1 MNITRIQ
8 LAIFTILSFFIL
20 SETSAQEVISIELK
34 RTRTLAQLNDDYAEY
49 GSIAQNGVEL
59 YAITYSTDDV
69 FGERDTA
76 SGLLIIP
83 IREGDFA
90 YPMLCYQHGTVASR
104 NDVPSNLQGGFQLG
118 EVFSSI
124 GYVVVAPDFLGL
136 GTSRG
141 FHPYVHADS
150 EASAGIDMILAVKK
164 YAEENEIFINDQLF
178 ISGYSQGGH
187 AAMALQRAIEAN
199 PGLGLD
205 VTASAPLS
213 GPYSISEVMKDQ
225 ILSDSPYFYPAYV
238 PNTLLSY
245 NYVYGIFDD
254 PISATFKEPYATDIE
269 RFYNEEINLTQLNS
283 LLIQKLQSQTG
294 GVIAKRI
301 LHDSII
307 TILLEEPE
315 HPLNVAL
322 RDNDL
327 LDWTPQAPTR
337 LVYCMA
343 DDQVPFRNSTLA
355 DSLLNAN
362 GALDLES
369 VDVNSNFNHGQ
380 CATPANVYA
389 AIFFDQYK
397 EITTSSVPQD
407 IQPLNIHVFPNPT
420 SSEIFFS
427 KTETGMKAT
436 LISMTG
442 NKILEQDL
450 IGNNMDLKG
459 ISSGLYVLRIESSK
473 GASQLV
479 KLVVR

>member
-1 MNITRIQ
+1 MSLTRIQ
-8 LAIFTILSFFIL
+8 LAIFIILSIL
-20 SETSAQEVISIELK
+20 CLNESKAQDVISIELK
-34 RTRTLAQLNDDYAEY
+34 RTRTLAQVTIDYGPIAE
-49 GSIAQNGVEL
+49 NGVEL
-59 YAITYSTDDV
+59 YAITYTTDDV

-104 NDVPSNLQGGFQLG
+104 NDVPSNLQGGYQLG
-118 EVFSSI
+118 EVFSST
-124 GYVVVAPDFLGL
+124 GYVVVAPDYLGL

-164 YAEENEIFINDQLF
+164 YAEENEISINDQLF

-187 AAMALQRAIEAN
+187 AAMALQRAIEAD
-199 PGLGLD
+199 PSFGLT

-225 ILSDSPYFYPAYV
+225 ILSDTPYFYPAYV

-283 LLIQKLQSQTG
+283 LLSQKLLSQTG
-294 GVIAKRI
+294 AVIAKRI

-337 LVYCMA
+337 LVYCRA

-355 DSLLNAN
+355 DSVLNAN
-362 GALDLES
+362 GAVDLVS
-369 VDVNSNFNHGQ
+369 VDINPNFDHGQ
-380 CATPANVYA
+380 CVSPANVYA
-389 AIFFDQYK
+389 ALFFGQYK
-397 EITTSSVPQD
+397 EITTSS
-407 IQPLNIHVFPNPT
+407 ILREESSLKIHVYPNPAT
-420 SSEIFFS
+420 SEIFFTH
-427 KTETGMKAT
+427 TEPGLKVS

-442 NKILEQDL
+442 NKLFEKDL
-450 IGNNMDLKG
+450 TDNYIDLDGIAAGVYALRMESLKG
-459 ISSGLYVLRIESSK
+459 S
-473 GASQLV
+473 SQLV